1 MNEYI
6 LYTAGGRTLAPNDDV
21 EVENCQ
27 VLGCVRAKNAM
38 EARSILLQE
47 NRWITEAG
55 FSKEAIIVT
64 QVLTIRR

>member
-6 LYTAGGRTLAPNDDV
+6 LYTAEDRTFAPNDDV

-27 VLGCVRAKNAM
+27 VLGRVRARNAV

-55 FSKEAIIVT
+55 FSKEAIMVA
-64 QVLTIRR
+64 QVLTTRR